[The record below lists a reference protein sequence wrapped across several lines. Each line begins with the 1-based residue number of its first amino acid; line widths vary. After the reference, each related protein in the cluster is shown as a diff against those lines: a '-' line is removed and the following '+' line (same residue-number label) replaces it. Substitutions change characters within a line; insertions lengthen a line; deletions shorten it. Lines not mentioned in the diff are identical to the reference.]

1 MRAPKC
7 ETCPAPIVRKP
18 GSRGPLPKRCDA
30 CRAPKSSPAKT
41 SSSAKP
47 RPKPPPALPA
57 RGFTGIALEAELA
70 KMPASVQSSTE
81 AACAR
86 ALAVQVD
93 QGLSMTAGTREL
105 TRVMALLRKMAG
117 EQPVAS
123 PTPAPGETG
132 EVPKGVTNLA
142 SRVAQR
148 RRQATG

>member
-1 MRAPKC
+1 MRAPVC
-7 ETCPAPIVRKP
+7 ETCPAPVIRKP

-30 CRAPKSSPAKT
+30 CRAPKPPA
-41 SSSAKP
+41 AKP
-47 RPKPPPALPA
+47 KPKQPALPA

-70 KMPASVQSSTE
+70 KMPASVQASTE

-142 SRVAQR
+142 SRVARR

>member
-7 ETCPAPIVRKP
+7 ETCPAPVVRKP
-18 GSRGPLPKRCDA
+18 GSRGPLPRRCEA
-30 CRAPKSSPAKT
+30 CRAPKPSAAKP
-41 SSSAKP
+41 KP
-47 RPKPPPALPA
+47 RPKQPAALPA

-70 KMPASVQSSTE
+70 DMPASVQASTE

-117 EQPVAS
+117 EQPAAS
-123 PTPAPGETG
+123 PAPAPGETG

-148 RRQATG
+148 RRQAAG

>member
-7 ETCPAPIVRKP
+7 ETCPAAIVRKP
-18 GSRGPLPKRCDA
+18 GSRGPLPRRCET
-30 CRAPKSSPAKT
+30 CRAPKP

-47 RPKPPPALPA
+47 KPKPKQPAALPA

-70 KMPASVQSSTE
+70 GMPAAVQASTE

-117 EQPVAS
+117 EQPAAS
-123 PTPAPGETG
+123 PAPAPGETG

-148 RRQATG
+148 RRQAAG